1 MPHYWQHHRLAN
13 PSGHVGGHEVNQYG
27 SFKDFMD
34 TKIPIIK
41 EVVETLEA
49 NEWINTMEQKFHLLK
64 MT

>member
-1 MPHYWQHHRLAN
+1 
-13 PSGHVGGHEVNQYG
+13 VGGHEVNQYG